1 MSRISGIAR
10 RSTSIVSWKMFDAI
24 GLAGVLLGLARLVWL
39 AFRGWSVLLLASA
52 AALLAAAFAGEPL
65 LAHWTQAFIGSAAH
79 FLAQFFPLF
88 LLGALFGKLME
99 DSGSV
104 AAIVCWMTKRLGAD
118 RAMLAVARPALR
130 SGDLG
135 RPLEAPRR
143 VEFGGGLISL
153 VERLVDG
160 EHRLLLHR
168 ASTLQVALARRSVSG

>member
-1 MSRISGIAR
+1 
-10 RSTSIVSWKMFDAI
+10 MFDAM

-39 AFRGWSVLLLASA
+39 AFRGWSVLLLAPA

-65 LAHWTQAFIGSAAH
+65 LAHWTQTFIGGAAH

-104 AAIVCWMTKRLGAD
+104 AAIVCWMTNSAQTAPCSPWPAQPLDRETLEGRWKHLG
-118 RAMLAVARPALR
+118 
-130 SGDLG
+130 
-135 RPLEAPRR
+135 
-143 VEFGGGLISL
+143 EFEIGGGLISL

-160 EHRLLLHR
+160 EYRRLLHR
-168 ASTLQVALARRSVSG
+168 AFGRAACRSGCVAAD